1 MIEMNLGVFND
12 LLKIERERQLVMQD
26 ISQNLGID
34 ISFSEEEIMKNAISA
49 YEKHINKQLTK
60 EVETWMKSLF
70 S

>member
-1 MIEMNLGVFND
+1 MNLGVFND